1 MSRKR
6 KAKKFAQKHP
16 VITFIVIL
24 LIVAIVGCFVLHT
37 AGVIYIPFLDGI
49 LTNTEQTDST
59 SSSDEKT
66 EVEATGGAFTAED
79 IENIVSSDVS
89 IHFLEVGN
97 AYTGDCTLIKVGD
110 TEVLIDAGSRKNSA
124 ATIKSYVDT
133 YCTDGVLEYVIA
145 THAHQDHIA
154 GFVGLK
160 KGDTRD
166 GIFYQYE
173 IGTLIQFAR
182 SDQTSDLYGEYLDAV
197 SYLEGQGTTVYDAKE
212 CWYEE
217 GEAKKKYYL
226 DESQTV
232 SMNILYNYFYE
243 NKTQGGGGENEY
255 SVCMLLSE
263 ESTDTHYLFTGD
275 LEKKGEEYLVQ
286 YNPDLPKC
294 KLFKAGHHGSYTAS
308 SDALLSVIQPE
319 MVCVCCCCGNME
331 YADEK
336 YPENDFP
343 SQAFTD
349 RVAKYT
355 EQVFVTYIVSDNQ
368 QGYTSMNGN
377 IVVCSKN
384 GAVTVRC
391 SNNAI
396 LFKDTEWFKSH
407 RTWNG

>member
-1 MSRKR
+1 MVLVRVR
-6 KAKKFAQKHP
+6 GNHVFQNAVRAIGIHVRFNRRRAVFARACVNQD
-16 VITFIVIL
+16 F
-24 LIVAIVGCFVLHT
+24 
-37 AGVIYIPFLDGI
+37 GI
-49 LTNTEQTDST
+49 ANLNQ
-59 SSSDEKT
+59 
-66 EVEATGGAFTAED
+66 
-79 IENIVSSDVS
+79 
-89 IHFLEVGN
+89 
-97 AYTGDCTLIKVGD
+97 
-110 TEVLIDAGSRKNSA
+110 R
-124 ATIKSYVDT
+124 TI
-133 YCTDGVLEYVIA
+133 
-145 THAHQDHIA
+145 
-154 GFVGLK
+154 
-160 KGDTRD
+160 
-166 GIFYQYE
+166 
-173 IGTLIQFAR
+173 AR

-355 EQVFVTYIVSDNQ
+355 EQVFVTSIVSDNE